1 MKKERLSYT
10 LSLLVAT
17 TLIVAPFWWAQLWMW
32 WTDLTA
38 PIAFLV
44 LGLWLGLYL
53 TMQLRKEQPQ
63 TSILAIWLPLL
74 AMLALHTALLLTWQR
89 PATRAQGAAL
99 LGQQRL
105 SAPLKACLHDD
116 DAATIEACCQG
127 LEALGHSPQERYAR
141 WLERH
146 PEQGSL
152 CMVRAIN
159 GKSLVA
165 NSFARSLATRWENML
180 LLEDAPDKQ
189 ASDKLCASATYLRML
204 DRVPNTFVGPTLLRC
219 TLSAPSHAAKYCC
232 GQQLIQLHPNPG
244 QDLPPAQELS
254 ATAFQQALPSLLYA
268 TLPHPESADPNPGK
282 EALDQLA
289 ISGPALQHWALSATC
304 HALPQAPP
312 KLRDQIHTR
321 LKVGLHATKGCALN
335 QDMLLSSDEA
345 TWQSTCAR
353 WLEMAQAPDPA
364 AALCDALT
372 QELKGNALYKAST
385 QLHLAQHRA
394 YSPYWS
400 PPDPVIRA
408 ILAKSKRAPGLK
420 AHDLSS
426 AQDHRAQTRDLLER
440 MFRNNSNIDI
450 QKLNQHNGIKIQAP
464 SFFPKNL

>member
-1 MKKERLSYT
+1 MKMERLSYT
-10 LSLLVAT
+10 LSLIVAT

-44 LGLWLGLYL
+44 LGLWLGIYL

-63 TSILAIWLPLL
+63 TSIFAIWLPLL
-74 AMLALHTALLLTWQR
+74 AILTLHTAALLTWQS
-89 PATRAQGAAL
+89 PTTRTQGAQL
-99 LGQQRL
+99 LGQQRMA
-105 SAPLKACLHDD
+105 APLKACLHDD

-141 WLERH
+141 RLEQH
-146 PEQGSL
+146 PDQGSL

-165 NSFARSLATRWENML
+165 NSFARSLATRWADKL
-180 LLEDAPDKQ
+180 LHEDASDKQ
-189 ASDKLCASATYLRML
+189 TSDKLCAHANYLRML

-219 TLSAPSHAAKYCC
+219 ALSAPTHAAKYCC

-244 QDLPPAQELS
+244 QDLPPAHELS
-254 ATAFQQALPSLLYA
+254 NTSFTQVLPSLLNA
-268 TLPHPESADPNPGK
+268 TLPQADAKSSNPGR

-289 ISGPALQHWALSATC
+289 ISGPSLQRWALTATC
-304 HALPQAPP
+304 HALPQAPQQ
-312 KLRDQIHTR
+312 LRDQINAR
-321 LKVGLHATKGCALN
+321 LKLGLYATPGCNLS
-335 QDMLLSSDEA
+335 QEMLSSSDDITIQGA
-345 TWQSTCAR
+345 CAR
-353 WLEMAQAPDPA
+353 WLETTQAQDPA
-364 AALCDALT
+364 TALCDALT
-372 QELKGNALYKAST
+372 QELKGNALYKANI

-408 ILAKSKRAPGLK
+408 ILARSRRAPGLK
-420 AHDLSS
+420 DRNITHPVDHRGKTHDL
-426 AQDHRAQTRDLLER
+426 LNR
-440 MFRNNSNIDI
+440 MFRTNADI
-450 QKLNQHNGIKIQAP
+450 KLPTFNQHHGIKLNP
-464 SFFPKNL
+464 SSFLPKNL